1 MHVREGVTYIVV
13 VSGRFIPLHVK
24 EKSIR
29 FIVNT
34 AVNNFN
40 VIGNNPC

>member
-1 MHVREGVTYIVV
+1 MREGVTYIVV
-13 VSGRFIPLHVK
+13 VSGRFIHLHVK
-24 EKSIR
+24 ENSIG

-34 AVNNFN
+34 VVNNFN